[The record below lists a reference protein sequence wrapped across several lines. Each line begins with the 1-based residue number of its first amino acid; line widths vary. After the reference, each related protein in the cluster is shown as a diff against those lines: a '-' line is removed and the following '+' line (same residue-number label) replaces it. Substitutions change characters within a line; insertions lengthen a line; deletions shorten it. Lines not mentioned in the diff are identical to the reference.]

1 MHILKL
7 EGGTGSASIL
17 AAAEGDK
24 GPRKFAMRAYS
35 GGEMNVYL
43 GWQMRRVVV
52 DIAGIQVS
60 RKARPILAHH
70 DTRQVVGH
78 STKVTKDGGALNIEG
93 VVSGVGPAAVE
104 VAGASDNGFPWQASV
119 GLSVKK
125 AVEYDEG
132 KSVTVNG
139 REFSGPIVVVRASTL
154 NESSF
159 VPLGADDDTDARMV
173 ASFEGANFGGL
184 HVKKKPVEG
193 GEMEEGAEGGEG
205 ITIQATAT
213 PAAPAAQQLQAAPAV
228 DAVQVAQDA
237 IKAERQ
243 RVAEIKNLCAGEF
256 GEIEAAAIAAG
267 DTAAQVS
274 PKILEAMRKGRPS
287 VLAIHAHGGESMDG
301 ATLEAAALIAGKLS
315 NLEKHA
321 DAKALEAAHKQF
333 KRGVSMQEMLLH
345 AAWANGCNVRT
356 FRENPREVMRFA
368 FGDQRLQAA
377 FSTVDIGGI
386 LSNVANKFM
395 LESFNFVEQAWRKI
409 AAIRNVSDF
418 KTVTSYRMTGAGEY
432 EKVTSGGEIRHGTL
446 GEESFTNKADTYG
459 KMLAIT
465 RQDIINDDMGALTQ
479 VPAMLGRMGAL
490 KLNKVFWTAFMDNA
504 SFFTGT
510 GKYIDGATTVL
521 GFTGLDLAVQAFLA
535 KTDGLT
541 PASPL
546 GLRPSLLLVP
556 PALETI
562 AKQLFTSTEIR
573 DTTASTKFPTANTFA
588 GQYEPV
594 CSQYLSDAT
603 ITGYSSTAWYLLA
616 DPRAMATI
624 EVAFLNGVETPTVE
638 TADAD
643 FNTLGI
649 QMRAYHDFGAKKQD
663 ARGGVKSKGAQ

>member
-1 MHILKL
+1 MEEILKL
-7 EGGTGSASIL
+7 SGGNGSATVQ

-24 GPRKFAMRAYS
+24 GPRKFSMRAYS

-43 GWQMRRVVV
+43 GYQMRRVVI
-52 DIAGIQVS
+52 DIDGIQVS

-78 STKVTKDGGALNIEG
+78 STRVTKEGGALNIEG
-93 VVSGVGPAAVE
+93 VVSGVGAAAIE

-139 REFSGPIVVVRASTL
+139 REFAGPIVVVRASKL

-184 HVKKKPVEG
+184 NMELKKQDG
-193 GEMEEGAEGGEG
+193 AGDDGQGEE
-205 ITIQATAT
+205 TVIQA
-213 PAAPAAQQLQAAPAV
+213 AAEKTVAV
-228 DAVQVAQDA
+228 DALKVAQDA
-237 IKAERQ
+237 IKAERA

-256 GEIEAAAIAAG
+256 GEIEAAAIASG
-267 DTAAQVS
+267 ESAAQVG
-274 PKILEAMRKGRPS
+274 PKVLEAMRKGRPS
-287 VLAIHAHGGESMDG
+287 VLAIHAHGAESMDN
-301 ATLEAAALIAGKLS
+301 ATLEAAALLAGKLP
-315 NLEKHA
+315 NIEKHA

-345 AAWANGCNVRT
+345 AAWANGCNART

-368 FGDQRLQAA
+368 FGDQRLQAG

-479 VPAMLGRMGAL
+479 VPAMLGRSGAL

-510 GKYIDGATTVL
+510 GKYIDGSTTVL
-521 GFTGLDLAVQAFLA
+521 GLTGLDLGVQAFLA

-546 GLRPSLLLVP
+546 GLRASILLVP

-562 AKQLFTSTEIR
+562 AKQLYTSTEVR
-573 DTTASTKFPTANTFA
+573 DTTASTKYPTANTFA

-594 CSQYLSDAT
+594 CSTYLSDAT

-624 EVAFLNGVETPTVE
+624 EVAFLNGIETPTVE

-663 ARGGVKSKGAQ
+663 ARGGLKSKGAQ